1 MVIFLG
7 AFLMVFFAE
16 MGDKSQILAMNLA
29 TRYSVKIVLLGVIIA
44 TLLNNGLAV
53 LAGYYLGV
61 TLVNTGIITI
71 IASLIFIFF
80 GLWTLK
86 EEKGEGFGEEEKQT
100 TKTPLLTVTAT
111 LILAEFGDKTQL
123 ATLAYAVNYQAPFIT
138 LLGVLAG
145 MLLADALGIFTG
157 AYISRKVSRNTIKKV
172 SAAIFIVIGL
182 IGLLTSLNGMR

>member
-86 EEKGEGFGEEEKQT
+86 EEEREEFGEEKKT
-100 TKTPLLTVTAT
+100 AKTPLLTVTAT

-123 ATLAYAVNYQAPFIT
+123 ATLAYAVNYQAPFVT
-138 LLGVLAG
+138 LLGVMAG

-182 IGLLTSLNGMR
+182 IGLVTSLNGMG

>member
-29 TRYSVKIVLLGVIIA
+29 TRYSIKIVLLGVIIA

-61 TLVNTGIITI
+61 TLMNTGIIQV

-86 EEKGEGFGEEEKQT
+86 EEEGEGLGEEEKPT

-145 MLLADALGIFTG
+145 MLLADALGILTG
-157 AYISRKVSRNTIKKV
+157 AYISRKISRGTIKKV
-172 SAAIFIVIGL
+172 SAAIFIIIGL
-182 IGLLTSLNGMR
+182 IGLVTSLNGMG

>member
-29 TRYSVKIVLLGVIIA
+29 TRYSIKIVLLGVIIA

-61 TLVNTGIITI
+61 TLMNTEIIQV

-86 EEKGEGFGEEEKQT
+86 EEEGEGFGEEEKPA
-100 TKTPLLTVTAT
+100 KTPLLTVTAT
-111 LILAEFGDKTQL
+111 LILAEFGDKTQV
-123 ATLAYAVNYQAPFIT
+123 ATLAYAINYQAPFIT

-182 IGLLTSLNGMR
+182 IGLVTSLNGMG